1 MTDKKAPKLKFVTA
15 ENASETGLTPPRNLG
30 EHGRS
35 LWDAILAEYAIDDEA
50 GRQMLA
56 LACAALDTAE
66 LCSAQIAADGP
77 VIRTKGGAIREHPSI
92 RGELANR
99 SFVVRTLGRLGL
111 DLEPLKSVGR
121 PPLKSYSGER

>member
-1 MTDKKAPKLKFVTA
+1 MKKPPNLKLVTTDS
-15 ENASETGLTPPRNLG
+15 ASEISDNPPRPLG
-30 EHGRS
+30 NHGLA
-35 LWDAILAEYAIDDEA
+35 LWKAIVAEYAIDDVA
-50 GRQMLA
+50 GREMLA

-77 VIRTKGGAIREHPSI
+77 IVRSKGGAIREHPSI

-111 DLEPLKSVGR
+111 DLEPLKAIGR
-121 PPLKSYSGER
+121 PPLKIGGY

>member
-1 MTDKKAPKLKFVTA
+1 MAAKKPPNLKLVTTDSAP
-15 ENASETGLTPPRNLG
+15 EISDNPPRPLG
-30 EHGRS
+30 NHGLA
-35 LWDAILAEYAIDDEA
+35 LWKAIVAEYAIDDIA
-50 GRQMLA
+50 GREMLA

-77 VIRTKGGAIREHPSI
+77 VVRSKGGAIREHPSI

-111 DLEPLKSVGR
+111 DLEPLKAIGR
-121 PPLKSYSGER
+121 PPLKIGGY